1 MRLVPSVIAS
11 HSWPRI
17 AAALLF
23 VTSPVWA
30 QDDPTKPKT
39 APASAPG
46 LSKAAA
52 ASIEEFMKTL
62 PANLTPE
69 QVAEIRRRLEAA
81 ELVRRTRT
89 TTVKGA
95 DRGGPG
101 AFPAA
106 DRGFP
111 APGWSKSARSVEMD
125 RLGARL
131 EAAPAIITDQLNLP
145 ATVGLVVG
153 DVTPGSA
160 ADKAGLKPN
169 DFLVELN
176 GKPVPN
182 RLVDVTT
189 LLEAVKANTPVDAV
203 VYRKGKKETVK
214 GLSLP
219 AATRPAAADLTSV
232 SITRRGDHVTAS
244 QTEATGRVQVSIAV
258 SDGKLKVEQVAV
270 LDGPVTETYESV
282 DKVPEKHRERAQKLL
297 DAAEKLH
304 GAAKK

>member
-69 QVAEIRRRLEAA
+69 QVAEIRRRLEASD
-81 ELVRRTRT
+81 LVRRLRT
-89 TTVKGA
+89 TSVKGA

-111 APGWSKSARSVEMD
+111 P
-125 RLGARL
+125 
-131 EAAPAIITDQLNLP
+131 PAGGGFGTFEFCGGTYDQLFAASKCPGPMSTSLSAFFYNKP
-145 ATVGLVVG
+145 SGTFAVWI
-153 DVTPGSA
+153 PGSTVA
-160 ADKAGLKPN
+160 AVNAEFMTIFPN
-169 DFLVELN
+169 QD
-176 GKPVPN
+176 VPIPPG
-182 RLVDVTT
+182 T
-189 LLEAVKANTPVDAV
+189 
-203 VYRKGKKETVK
+203 
-214 GLSLP
+214 
-219 AATRPAAADLTSV
+219 
-232 SITRRGDHVTAS
+232 IFTA
-244 QTEATGRVQVSIAV
+244 
-258 SDGKLKVEQVAV
+258 KCK
-270 LDGPVTETYESV
+270 
-282 DKVPEKHRERAQKLL
+282 
-297 DAAEKLH
+297 
-304 GAAKK
+304 